1 MRIVQI
7 GSYPVA
13 SDRIHGGVEASV
25 YGLAQEQSKTNEVH
39 VFDCP
44 RIGGDNKIEGDGEV
58 QVHRYRNDG
67 SRQYQTSRLVKRIT
81 EEICALNPDVCH
93 VHGTNLFS
101 WCMYRSL
108 IRKNQKVLVTIHGLV
123 CVEKK
128 LMLKKGVTLKRVLQF
143 FYQGNVE
150 KRFLAHLPMAIVDTE
165 YVKEKVNEYPIRR
178 KPKMYVIPQ
187 GINESFFSINC
198 SADSNVVLSVGAI
211 GQRKGHLLTVKAF
224 EKVREKGSEA
234 KLIIVGSV
242 ADTAYLHQ
250 LQKAIDESVYSK
262 DISLRTDLSDGDLK
276 DMYRTAHLFALYTE
290 EESQGIVFAEA
301 MASAMPVVSTK
312 VGGVPFV
319 VQDGTVGLLSNY
331 GDVESYADHIGLLLK
346 DEGLWRSYS
355 SSAKQ
360 ISNRYH
366 WSVICKTIDA
376 LYKSL

>member
-25 YGLAQEQSKTNEVH
+25 YGLAQEQSRTNEVH

-44 RIGGDNKIEGDGEV
+44 RIGGEPMVEIDGQV
-58 QVHRYRNDG
+58 FVHRYRNEG
-67 SRQYQTSRLVKRIT
+67 TRQIQTTRLVNRMAG
-81 EEICALNPDVCH
+81 EIFALKPDVCH
-93 VHGTNLFS
+93 IHGTNLFS

-108 IRKNQKVLVTIHGLV
+108 IRMNQKVLVTVHGLA

-128 LMLKKGVTLKRVLQF
+128 LMLKRGFTLKRMLQF

-150 KRFLAHLPMAIVDTE
+150 KRFLAQLPMAIVDTE
-165 YVKEKVNEYPIRR
+165 YVRGKVNDYSIRR
-178 KPKMYVIPQ
+178 KPQMYVIPQ

-198 SADSNVVLSVGAI
+198 SANSNIILSVGAI

-224 EKVREKGSEA
+224 ERVREKGTEA

-242 ADTAYLHQ
+242 ADTAYLLH
-250 LQKAIDESVYSK
+250 LQKVIDKSVYSK
-262 DISLRTDLSDGDLK
+262 DITLRTDLSDGDLK
-276 DMYRTAHLFALYTE
+276 DMYRTAHLFALHTE

-301 MASAMPVVSTK
+301 MAAAMPIVSTK

-319 VQDGTVGLLSNY
+319 VQDGTFGLLSNY
-331 GDVESYADHIGLLLK
+331 GDVESYADHICLLLK

-366 WSVICKTIDA
+366 WSVICNRIDA
-376 LYKSL
+376 LYNSL